1 MNYTFDKSKCSKE
14 KLTDILIC
22 QNKIKGYSKIERPI
36 KRRILLS
43 HYAKSYNLSN
53 EANWNYVLYYFM
65 ELGFNYSEILT
76 AYMELND

>member
-22 QNKIKGYSKIERPI
+22 QNKIKDYSKIERPI
-36 KRRILLS
+36 KCRILLS

-65 ELGFNYSEILT
+65 ELGFNYSEILP